1 MQIISIINQKGGV
14 GKTTTVI
21 NLAAG
26 LSQQNKKILV
36 IDLDPQGNATTGL
49 GLSNMENST
58 DTIYGVLNG
67 TKEISEVIKKTQFEN
82 LDLITSNV
90 DLSGLEVETAEDAN
104 RAFILKLKLTS
115 YLNNSRGLYDYILI
129 DCPPSL
135 SLLTVMALVSSHSLV
150 VPLQTE
156 FFALEGLTQLMKT
169 IERIKVSLNPELMIR
184 GILLTMYDKRNKLSS
199 QVEKEARDYFNEKV
213 YSTVIP
219 RNVRLSEAPSHG
231 MPVLIY
237 DKSCPGSK
245 SYFSFTDEF
254 INQETTIGSA
264 CIMDSNKIKKGLGRG
279 LSSLIGETKVE
290 TLKNQLSISDL
301 IPNKYQPRK
310 IFDEDNLN
318 DLTNSIKE
326 RGILQPIIVRKSND
340 DKSKFEIIAGE
351 RRWLAAQKAGLHTVP
366 VVITEADD
374 LKSLEFAI
382 VENVQRHD
390 LNPLE
395 EAQGYKRLIDEFNY
409 DQEKV
414 SKFIGKSRSHIT
426 NSLRLLTLPLEV
438 IKLIETQKL
447 TAGHA
452 KILVGLENSSF
463 VANKIVEKKLSVRQ
477 AESFV
482 KIFKNKR
489 QKPNNV
495 KDANIKDLEI
505 SVSNKIGL
513 NVLIKNKKNN
523 KGKITFEYKGLD
535 QLNKIIDIIKS
546 NY

>member
-1 MQIISIINQKGGV
+1 
-14 GKTTTVI
+14 
-21 NLAAG
+21 
-26 LSQQNKKILV
+26 
-36 IDLDPQGNATTGL
+36 
-49 GLSNMENST
+49 
-58 DTIYGVLNG
+58 
-67 TKEISEVIKKTQFEN
+67 
-82 LDLITSNV
+82 
-90 DLSGLEVETAEDAN
+90 
-104 RAFILKLKLTS
+104 
-115 YLNNSRGLYDYILI
+115 
-129 DCPPSL
+129 
-135 SLLTVMALVSSHSLV
+135 
-150 VPLQTE
+150 
-156 FFALEGLTQLMKT
+156 
-169 IERIKVSLNPELMIR
+169 
-184 GILLTMYDKRNKLSS
+184 
-199 QVEKEARDYFNEKV
+199 
-213 YSTVIP
+213 
-219 RNVRLSEAPSHG
+219 
-231 MPVLIY
+231 
-237 DKSCPGSK
+237 
-245 SYFSFTDEF
+245 
-254 INQETTIGSA
+254 
-264 CIMDSNKIKKGLGRG
+264 MDSNKIKKGLGRG

-290 TLKNQLSISDL
+290 TPKNQLSISDL

-340 DKSKFEIIAGE
+340 DKLKFEIIAGE

-426 NSLRLLTLPLEV
+426 NFLRLLTLPLEV